1 MDGDDGVTDADYAR
15 WHRWSTDNAS
25 AFAASEE
32 EFFAELK
39 SRRDNQG
46 GQALQKI
53 EIGKTELRALRA
65 MLKKFTPAMDDPKL
79 RAALVQ
85 LERRLALAD

>member
-1 MDGDDGVTDADYAR
+1 M
-15 WHRWSTDNAS
+15 
-25 AFAASEE
+25 
-32 EFFAELK
+32 
-39 SRRDNQG
+39 
-46 GQALQKI
+46 QKI